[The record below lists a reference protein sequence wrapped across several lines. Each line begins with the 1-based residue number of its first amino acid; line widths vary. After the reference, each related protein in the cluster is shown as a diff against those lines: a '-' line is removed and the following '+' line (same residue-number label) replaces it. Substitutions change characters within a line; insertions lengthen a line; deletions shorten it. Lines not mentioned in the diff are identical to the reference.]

1 MPVYD
6 VEVKGLTKI
15 FDNTVNAVN
24 NVSFGIEKG
33 SFFTLLGPSGSG
45 KSTILRMIGGL
56 EKPTKGKVFIGGKD
70 VTTLPPYERDT
81 SMVFQSLALFPHLSV
96 AGNIAFG
103 LKMRKVPKDVIAKRV
118 DEALDLVELPHKKYG
133 PRKITQLSGG
143 ERQRVALARALVTE
157 PRVLLLDEPFGA
169 LDLKLRKQMQV
180 ETKKLQRRLGIT
192 FIFVTHDQEEA
203 LTMSNVIGVINK
215 GRVEQMGNS
224 QEIYEKPST
233 RFVAGFIG
241 EANIISGTV
250 AQVENGQL
258 LVKHEKLDMVAPT
271 IENVLANDK
280 VFLSIRPEKIR
291 VGPGASEC
299 ANHFGGTVVDEV
311 YIGLATKATIELD
324 LGGRITANVQ
334 ISDIGQAL
342 PIGTRVEVGWNPAN
356 TIVIKPP
363 PEQPKPRKPGTPAP
377 KVEAP
382 AAA

>member
-1 MPVYD
+1 MPEYD
-6 VEVKGLTKI
+6 VEIKGLTKV
-15 FDNTVNAVN
+15 FDDTVTAVN
-24 NVSFGIEKG
+24 DVSFGVEKG

-56 EKPTKGKVFIGGKD
+56 EKPTKGNVFIGGKN

-133 PRKITQLSGG
+133 YRKITQLSGG

-203 LTMSNVIGVINK
+203 LTMSNVIGVISK
-215 GRVEQMGNS
+215 GRVEQMGDS
-224 QEIYEKPST
+224 QEIYERPAT

-241 EANIISGTV
+241 EANVIGAV
-250 AQVENGQL
+250 VDHLENGQAF
-258 LVKHEKLDMVAPT
+258 VRHEKLDIVAPGVDVAAG
-271 IENVLANDK
+271 EN

-291 VGPGASEC
+291 VGPSADGC
-299 ANHFGGTVVDEV
+299 VNHYDGTVVDEV

-324 LGGRITANVQ
+324 QGGRIIANVQ
-334 ISDIGQAL
+334 ITDIGQAI
-342 PIGTRVEVGWNPAN
+342 PVGTRVKVGWNPEN
-356 TIVIKPP
+356 TVVIRRPAGA
-363 PEQPKPRKPGTPAP
+363 EPKPKKPAP
-377 KVEAP
+377 EAK
-382 AAA
+382 AAAEA

>member
-1 MPVYD
+1 MPEYD
-6 VEVKGLTKI
+6 VEVRSLTKI
-15 FDNTVNAVN
+15 FDETVTAVN
-24 NVSFGIEKG
+24 DVSFGIEKG
-33 SFFTLLGPSGSG
+33 AFFTLLGPSGSG

-56 EKPTKGKVFIGGKD
+56 EKPTEGRVLIGGRE
-70 VTTLPPYERDT
+70 VTDLPPYERDT
-81 SMVFQSLALFPHLSV
+81 SMVFQSLALFPHLTV

-103 LKMRKVPKDVIAKRV
+103 LRMRKVEKPIIAKRV

-224 QEIYEKPST
+224 KDIYEQPAT

-241 EANIISGTV
+241 EANIIRGVIESSQGSEAV
-250 AQVENGQL
+250 LLQEAKDRQPMRFRVPSDGVSAGQ
-258 LVKHEKLDMVAPT
+258 E
-271 IENVLANDK
+271 
-280 VFLSIRPEKIR
+280 VFVSIRPEKIR
-291 VGPGASEC
+291 VGPEAEHC
-299 ANHFGGTVVDEV
+299 ANAFDATVVDEV
-311 YIGLATKATIELD
+311 YIGLASRVTMD
-324 LGGRITANVQ
+324 LGEGRRLVANVQ
-334 ISDIGQAL
+334 IGNIGDSV
-342 PIGTRVEVGWNPAN
+342 PIGTRMKVGWDPSNS
-356 TIVIKPP
+356 IVVT
-363 PEQPKPRKPGTPAP
+363 Q
-377 KVEAP
+377 
-382 AAA
+382 

>member
-1 MPVYD
+1 MPEYD
-6 VEVKGLTKI
+6 VEIRGLTKV
-15 FDNTVNAVN
+15 FEGTVTAVN
-24 NVSFGIEKG
+24 NVSFGVEKG

-56 EKPTKGKVFIGGKD
+56 EKPTKGRVFIGKKD
-70 VTTLPPYERDT
+70 VTALPPYERDT

-103 LKMRKVPKDVIAKRV
+103 LKMRKVPKDVIATRV
-118 DEALDLVELPHKKYG
+118 DGALDLVELPHKKYG
-133 PRKITQLSGG
+133 YRRITQLSGG

-180 ETKKLQRRLGIT
+180 ETKKLQQRLGIT

-224 QEIYEKPST
+224 QEIYERPAT

-241 EANIISGTV
+241 EANVISGTV
-250 AQVENGQL
+250 DHLGDGQS
-258 LVKHEKLDMVAPT
+258 LVKHEKLDIMAPAA
-271 IENVLANDK
+271 EGVNRGDK
-280 VFLSIRPEKIR
+280 VFLSIRPEKMR
-291 VGPGASEC
+291 VGPDATGC
-299 ANHFGGTVVDEV
+299 VNHFAGTVVDQV

-324 LGGRITANVQ
+324 LGGRVIANVQ
-334 ISDIGQAL
+334 ITDIGQSL
-342 PIGTRVEVGWNPAN
+342 PIGTKVEVGWNPAN
-356 TIVIKPP
+356 TVVIKPP
-363 PEQPKPRKPGTPAP
+363 PEPEKRRNPALS
-377 KVEAP
+377 EAP
-382 AAA
+382 EKTIQAA